1 MGEWPKRTA
10 GTGQQS
16 AESKPCGKKLISIF
30 SDRLNTINTNTSTYL
45 GRTFLWHTRTIS
57 TNPLYC
63 IFRSEFS

>member
-1 MGEWPKRTA
+1 MDEWPKRTA

-45 GRTFLWHTRTIS
+45 GRTFL
-57 TNPLYC
+57 
-63 IFRSEFS
+63 